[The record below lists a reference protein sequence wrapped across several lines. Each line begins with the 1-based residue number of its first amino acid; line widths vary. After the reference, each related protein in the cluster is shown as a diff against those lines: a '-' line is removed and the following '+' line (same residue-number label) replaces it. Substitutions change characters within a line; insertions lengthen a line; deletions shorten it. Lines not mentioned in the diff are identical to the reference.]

1 MKGMAHWFRQGS
13 RRSVRLLAITNAPA
27 SGEVASRAGKRPRR
41 NFATALNCCSPSS
54 GFADGSVIAVF
65 SACGVVLGKAG
76 PRCAWRCSSSR
87 WRAPGLVEHG
97 SQNWRC
103 CLLGTRSGSVGVNSS
118 VRLGAQ
124 HVIEPGPAESV
135 APSRPAASLSA
146 VATGAV
152 VLSSRRAG

>member
-1 MKGMAHWFRQGS
+1 M
-13 RRSVRLLAITNAPA
+13 AITNAPA
-27 SGEVASRAGKRPRR
+27 SGKGASRAGKRPRR
-41 NFATALNCCSPSS
+41 NFATALNCCSRSS

-76 PRCAWRCSSSR
+76 PRCTRRCSRSSS
-87 WRAPGLVEHG
+87 RAPGLVEHG
-97 SQNWRC
+97 SQKWRC
-103 CLLGTRSGSVGVNSS
+103 CLLGTRSGSVGANSS

-135 APSRPAASLSA
+135 ALSAPLASLSA
-146 VATGAV
+146 VAAEAV